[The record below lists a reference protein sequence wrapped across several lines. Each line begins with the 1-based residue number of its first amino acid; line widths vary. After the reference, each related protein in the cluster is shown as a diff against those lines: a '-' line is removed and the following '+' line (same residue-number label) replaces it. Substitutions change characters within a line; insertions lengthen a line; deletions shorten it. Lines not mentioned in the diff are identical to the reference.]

1 MKKTIR
7 KCDWCDKKSEGVF
20 RTHFG
25 TSQDYVRLMCT
36 DCKKEIESNNR
47 GLVIENIDSKIIPI
61 EK

>member
-7 KCDWCDKKSEGVF
+7 KCDWCNKKSEGVF

-25 TSQDYVRLMCT
+25 TSQDYVRLMCVS
-36 DCKKEIESNNR
+36 CKNMIELHSK
-47 GLVIENIDSKIIPI
+47 GLVIEDIDRKITV

>member
-7 KCDWCDKKSEGVF
+7 KCDWCSKKSEEVF

-25 TSQDYVRLMCT
+25 TSHYVRLMCP

-47 GLVIENIDSKIIPI
+47 GFIVEDIDK
-61 EK
+61 EVN